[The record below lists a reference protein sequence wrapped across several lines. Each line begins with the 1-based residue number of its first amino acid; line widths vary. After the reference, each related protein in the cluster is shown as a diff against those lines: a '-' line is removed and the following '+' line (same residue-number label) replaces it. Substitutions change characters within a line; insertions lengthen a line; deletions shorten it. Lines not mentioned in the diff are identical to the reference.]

1 MDAIQVARERL
12 KIIKLLAQ
20 NGRDVAM
27 GKVISSKDVFK
38 SLDREV
44 VRPCLHGH
52 NRAKELGLCPIQ

>member
-27 GKVISSKDVFK
+27 GKVIPSKDVFK

-44 VRPCLHGH
+44 VTLP
-52 NRAKELGLCPIQ
+52 

>member
-20 NGRDVAM
+20 NSRDVAM

-44 VRPCLHGH
+44 VTLP
-52 NRAKELGLCPIQ
+52 

>member
-38 SLDREV
+38 SLDREAITL
-44 VRPCLHGH
+44 P
-52 NRAKELGLCPIQ
+52 